1 MFYCKNKALASF
13 VNMIFS
19 FGKRKERRAR
29 VKSTEIKG
37 KVTKHVKI
45 RTLCSFVSA
54 SARPTISLNID
65 LILSFYITYTY
76 LSRYLIGTVPTYFH
90 KIGR

>member
-13 VNMIFS
+13 VNMIIQFWETE
-19 FGKRKERRAR
+19 RKASESL
-29 VKSTEIKG
+29 KSTEIKG

-65 LILSFYITYTY
+65 LILSFYTYYLY
-76 LSRYLIGTVPTYFH
+76 LSQ
-90 KIGR
+90 